1 MSTSTALKTSPSL
14 NVPAAADAPVVKAPV
29 RLAHPRCVLERI
41 KRIQALEAPPRPAPA
56 ARTSS
61 EGSASSSTP
70 STDVDEAW
78 VDSVLSGGEAADPPT
93 ATKPLPST
101 ATKRKSPEVEAE
113 AEPAEKKPKPSPLR
127 SRLAEAQLRARA
139 AGRSDAVSWVYDEND
154 LLLGAKCDGDFFTRC
169 APPTAP
175 ARSPPRP
182 PPPQIAHVPRL
193 RPQAR
198 DPELAEVILAPRVVV
213 PPRPVPSRP
222 LPDCKSPTELGSVLA
237 PCVLISVG
245 SRVHAVKCLG
255 VRSSL

>member
-78 VDSVLSGGEAADPPT
+78 VDSILSGGEAADPPT

-169 APPTAP
+169 APPTAHTRR
-175 ARSPPRP
+175 APRP

-198 DPELAEVILAPRVVV
+198 DPELAEVILAPRVFV
-213 PPRPVPSRP
+213 PPRPVP
-222 LPDCKSPTELGSVLA
+222 A
-237 PCVLISVG
+237 PARL
-245 SRVHAVKCLG
+245 
-255 VRSSL
+255 

>member
-139 AGRSDAVSWVYDEND
+139 AGRSDAVSWVYDENE

-169 APPTAP
+169 APPAATRAQPAASAAAP
-175 ARSPPRP
+175 NCSRPTSPPAGKRSR
-182 PPPQIAHVPRL
+182 AGRGDS
-193 RPQAR
+193 R
-198 DPELAEVILAPRVVV
+198 
-213 PPRPVPSRP
+213 PSR
-222 LPDCKSPTELGSVLA
+222 
-237 PCVLISVG
+237 
-245 SRVHAVKCLG
+245 
-255 VRSSL
+255 RSSPSSRPGPCPTVNLPRNSEVC